1 LKTEELLDS
10 ALLQKL
16 DRLALASRRH
26 LGRGNKGE
34 RRSTRKGTSLE
45 FVDYRHYASG
55 DDPRQVDWNL
65 YGRSG
70 SLFVKVFEEEEVLT
84 THVLLDTSA
93 SMDWGNPNKLDYG
106 RRLAGA
112 LSYIALAAYDRAMVA
127 LIDDGHTS
135 AAFGPAWGRRR
146 VAHMFSFLANS
157 RASGQTDLGAATT
170 RYLER
175 QPSPGVVVLISDLLS
190 PTAEAGI
197 KRLVTH
203 QHQVVVLHLLAP
215 EEETPAAGE
224 GLRLV
229 DRETGRGVEVF
240 LDQQAIDLYTQ
251 RLADWSAALQRFC
264 SRHGAVYLRLSSALP
279 LEQALFGAM
288 QRRGVLQ

>member
-1 LKTEELLDS
+1 MKSEELLDS
-10 ALLQKL
+10 SLLQKL

-34 RRSTRKGTSLE
+34 RRSTRKGSSLE
-45 FVDYRHYASG
+45 FVDYRHYTSG

-65 YGRSG
+65 YGRTG
-70 SLFVKVFEEEEVLT
+70 SLFVKLFEEEEVLT

-112 LSYIALAAYDRAMVA
+112 LGYIALAGYDRAMVG
-127 LIDDGHTS
+127 LIGDGQATTT
-135 AAFGPAWGRRR
+135 FGPVWGRRR
-146 VAHMFSFLANS
+146 VAAMLSFLAGS
-157 RASGQTDLGAATT
+157 KAGGQTDLGLATA

-175 QPSPGVVVLISDLLS
+175 QPTPGVVILVSDLLS
-190 PTAEAGI
+190 PTAETGI
-197 KRLVTH
+197 KHLVTH

-215 EEETPAAGE
+215 EEENPPAGE

-229 DRETGRGVEVF
+229 DKETGRGVEVF

-251 RLADWSAALQRFC
+251 RLVDWSAALQRTC
-264 SRHGAVYLRLSSALP
+264 SRYGAVYLRLSSALP
-279 LEQALFGAM
+279 LEQALFGSL